1 MTLSSRMILVLTSIG
16 LLSGGFL
23 SSVGLLTKEK
33 IALNKQKEVKKAIIE
48 VTPGTRL
55 SQKLYED
62 EEEKLTIYAGF
73 DEDGILVGYAIQTSA
88 VGFQDEISFM
98 LGTNTALTKINS
110 LAILDQK
117 ETPGLGAKI
126 TDRESF
132 LKYWENKDCSG
143 SLSLRKPSVS
153 SPEELSA
160 SEINT
165 ITGATISSEAV
176 LDTVNSSLVKVR
188 ILKEEGKL
196 KTEKENA
203 R

>member
-48 VTPGTRL
+48 VTPGTRS

-73 DEDGILVGYAIQTSA
+73 DEDGILVGYAIQTSGI
-88 VGFQDEISFM
+88 GFQDEISFM

-143 SLSLRKPSVS
+143 SLILRKPAVS

-165 ITGATISSEAV
+165 ITGATISSESV